1 MNTNWQIAQLKR
13 IPATGLVIEVT
24 YIMNFTLESVSDR
37 KVGSITLS
45 GSTDEPGFVPYEE
58 LTEQIVLGWVQ
69 SDLGQ
74 QYISDVE
81 SEMQTRLQERLNEI
95 NNPPF
100 ITGKPWEQNN

>member
-69 SDLGQ
+69 NELGQ
-74 QYISDVE
+74 QYISDVQ
-81 SEMQTRLQERLNEI
+81 SEMQTRLQEKLNKK

-100 ITGKPWEQNN
+100 LTGKPWEQNN

>member
-45 GSTDEPGFVPYEE
+45 GNTSDPGFVPYEE

-69 SDLGQ
+69 NELGQ
-74 QYISDVE
+74 QYISDVQ
-81 SEMQTRLQERLNEI
+81 SEMQTRLQEKLNKK

-100 ITGKPWEQNN
+100 LTGKPWEQNN